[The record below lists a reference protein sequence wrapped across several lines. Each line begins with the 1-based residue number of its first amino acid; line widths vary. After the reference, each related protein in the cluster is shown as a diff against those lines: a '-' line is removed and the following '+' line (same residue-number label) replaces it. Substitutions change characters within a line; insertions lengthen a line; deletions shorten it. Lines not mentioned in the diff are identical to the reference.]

1 MASQGGNSE
10 RLDLKVGNR
19 SIGLTTRDLLPVLL
33 LVLVGVLGYYRTKT
47 LEGSLHELALRQ
59 EQIRED
65 LKAQNAIVHQQTEH
79 LRSELAQQNGL
90 IYDRTRVLEGMLET
104 LNYNINRPLEERLPL
119 YRSPRARMESR
130 ADARWSDSAL

>member
-1 MASQGGNSE
+1 M
-10 RLDLKVGNR
+10 
-19 SIGLTTRDLLPVLL
+19 LL

-47 LEGSLHELALRQ
+47 LEGSLHELAIRQ

-119 YRSPRARMESR
+119 YRSPPRPHGDPR
-130 ADARWSDSAL
+130 